1 MTWGKRREAAATRS
15 GAPLAQ
21 GRRPATAAVARLGHR
36 ALAATLAALLAVALL
51 PALPATEGAAPRT
64 AEALTGTTDYS
75 KVLKA
80 TNLFGE
86 PALIQGSTMRMA
98 STLDDSHYTDYGA
111 WGSAAGFVST
121 DKISLLH
128 NWEIRFSGRLP
139 IGFSYQNID
148 RIMMKFAPGFIRGPE
163 LSSSSGYAWNYKTE
177 WRSSTSSTATTI
189 YLCEIVNGMEK
200 DAPKNPPSAPL
211 GKQQMSFAYNARTDR
226 ATLKVGSSTLDVP
239 NVRTN
244 LGTSAY
250 LYFVGIIEW
259 ATSAGAPQPSAPAN
273 LQLEATFDSMTL
285 PNLDP
290 EISDIT
296 LYRYNDATDA
306 YDILVGEDDVLE
318 RDEVVQA
325 RCTIRNRNTAASA
338 GGYSEQFGMHLK
350 LADTEANPTRGIE
363 PFADST
369 HPLQV
374 NGSTVATAAGP
385 NTLSGANGVP
395 ITLTGNQAVNVT
407 YYARVNQAGGQAVTV
422 SHELV
427 EDSFQGSQFKT
438 VELLAE
444 QPLKPAPDDVDPDDP
459 ASGAGKDF
467 HYTRLPRANENGWN
481 NSATSPVR
489 VTFYAGD
496 FDRFTVA
503 AADGTVLGELGDRE
517 AWVRA
522 DDTDGLPITL
532 QASSAS
538 GAVSSKGTDTIR
550 IDTQA
555 PTLSWDADANALTAS
570 DEAAAGSDKAT
581 SGVWKV
587 RQVKADGRP
596 LTAENVTPASAGA
609 TAFGAEGDNTA
620 ASPATEGTEW
630 AFTLTDGKG
639 NARETL
645 PAVQP
650 GFYVAEDAAGN
661 VSAPFEVR
669 DPSIDPGPDGPDG
682 PDNPDGPD
690 GPGDP
695 GPGDPDGP
703 DNPGNPGTGDPDN
716 PVKPDPDKPDMPG
729 PGDTDPNPGPNPGPT
744 APAFPTITPK
754 PDGTGATAPEPL
766 TPTEVVTDSSS
777 GLTHAVIHDELA
789 LPTSSK
795 PVTPDMMAQLIDE
808 RYVVGTGL
816 TDRTISRSPV
826 RLFDSA
832 GNPAEAIDRS
842 RPGTWIA
849 EQTFTDAAG
858 NTTTLRL
865 TITVRDDTADGTL
878 GAGTADGG
886 GASGKGS
893 AASGHR
899 TALANHISQ
908 LPQTGGIL
916 GACPLH
922 ILFAL
927 MVLMASAYSLGRLR
941 QRRQVPC
948 ESEREQR
955 EGAAAGSGWPDA
967 PWLQA
972 GDGSSDAAAQNDT
985 EAAGLLCAAD
995 GSGILRNRVAAQLSD
1010 PIPTVTAQ
1018 DGSDDAGLAYD
1029 GGITSPQGDAGNRAA
1044 RFTLFDGT
1052 VLGAIMLCA
1061 IALGTLG
1068 FCPVDPFFAG
1078 ATALVAL
1085 FWAWR
1090 LTRTP
1095 RYPRTVTEPPQRRL
1109 EQDGALR
1116 G

>member
-21 GRRPATAAVARLGHR
+21 GRRPATAAVACLGHR

-51 PALPATEGAAPRT
+51 PALPATEGVAPRT

-259 ATSAGAPQPSAPAN
+259 TTSAGAPQPSAPAN

-296 LYRYNDATDA
+296 LYRHNDATDA

-503 AADGTVLGELGDRE
+503 AADGTALGELGDRE

-555 PTLSWDADANALTAS
+555 PTLSWDEDANTLTAS
-570 DEAAAGSDKAT
+570 DETAAGSGKAT

-690 GPGDP
+690 GP
-695 GPGDPDGP
+695 

-716 PVKPDPDKPDMPG
+716 PVKPDPDKPSS
-729 PGDTDPNPGPNPGPT
+729 GDTDPNPGPNPGPT

-795 PVTPDMMAQLIDE
+795 SVTPDMMAQLIDE

-886 GASGKGS
+886 GASGKGN

-922 ILFAL
+922 ILF
-927 MVLMASAYSLGRLR
+927 VLMALIASAYSLGRLR
-941 QRRQVPC
+941 QRRQAER
-948 ESEREQR
+948 ESERAQQGRGVE
-955 EGAAAGSGWPDA
+955 AGSGNWPDA

-972 GDGSSDAAAQNDT
+972 EDDGST
-985 EAAGLLCAAD
+985 
-995 GSGILRNRVAAQLSD
+995 AQLSD
-1010 PIPTVTAQ
+1010 PTLAAAAQ
-1018 DGSDDAGLAYD
+1018 DGTDAAGSARD
-1029 GGITSPQGDAGNRAA
+1029 GGITSPQNDADNRTA
-1044 RFTLFDGT
+1044 RFTIFDGA
-1052 VLGAIMLCA
+1052 VLGTIILCA
-1061 IALGTLG
+1061 IALGALG
-1068 FCPVDPFFAG
+1068 FCPVDPIFAA
-1078 ATALVAL
+1078 ATVLVAL
-1085 FWAWR
+1085 FWTWHLA
-1090 LTRTP
+1090 RTP
-1095 RYPRTVTEPPQRRL
+1095 RRPKASVTALPQRHL
-1109 EQDGALR
+1109 EWDNALR

>member
-1 MTWGKRREAAATRS
+1 MTWGKRRED
-15 GAPLAQ
+15 
-21 GRRPATAAVARLGHR
+21 ATATLGGACATTAVARLGHR
-36 ALAATLAALLAVALL
+36 ALAATLAALLTVTLL
-51 PALPATEGAAPRT
+51 PALPATEGTAPHT
-64 AEALTGTTDYS
+64 AEALTGTTDYT
-75 KVLKA
+75 KTFDT
-80 TNLFGE
+80 TNMYGT
-86 PALIQGSTMRMA
+86 PGKIDGSTLRVA
-98 STLDDSHYTDYGA
+98 STANRSYYSRYPGSNI
-111 WGSAAGFVST
+111 WGSVAGFVS
-121 DKISLLH
+121 KQKVSLKH
-128 NWEIRFSGRLP
+128 NW
-139 IGFSYQNID
+139 
-148 RIMMKFAPGFIRGPE
+148 RISFTGKVPSIPSSSSTLNYTAAFFGAGFIRTRAFT
-163 LSSSSGYAWNYKTE
+163 STTGYIWRYLRE
-177 WRSSTSSTATTI
+177 WRPETGLSQAK
-189 YLCEIVNGMEK
+189 LDLGELVNGQVPGTPTNTTT
-200 DAPKNPPSAPL
+200 APWGN
-211 GKQQMSFAYNARTDR
+211 QRMSFSYDARTDKTALTVGT
-226 ATLKVGSSTLDVP
+226 ATVNVP
-239 NVRTN
+239 GARTTF
-244 LGTSAY
+244 GDSAY
-250 LYFVGIIEW
+250 LFFLGGIEW
-259 ATSAGAPQPSAPAN
+259 QPISDPSQPSAPSN
-273 LQLEATFDSMTL
+273 MQVEATFDSMTL

-296 LYRYNDATDA
+296 LYRHNDATDV

-325 RCTIRNRNTAASA
+325 RCTIRNRNAAASA

-350 LADTEANPTRGIE
+350 LADTEAAPTRGIE

-503 AADGTVLGELGDRE
+503 AADGTALGELGDRE

-522 DDTDGLPITL
+522 DDTDELPITL
-532 QASSAS
+532 QARSAS

-555 PTLSWDADANALTAS
+555 PTLSWDEDANTLTAS
-570 DEAAAGSDKAT
+570 DETAAGSGKAT

-695 GPGDPDGP
+695 DPDGP
-703 DNPGNPGTGDPDN
+703 GNPDNPGTGDPDD
-716 PVKPDPDKPDMPG
+716 PTKPDPDKPSS
-729 PGDTDPNPGPNPGPT
+729 GDTDPNPGPNPGPT
-744 APAFPTITPK
+744 APVFPTITPK

-795 PVTPDMMAQLIDE
+795 PVTPDMMTQLIDE

-865 TITVRDDTADGTL
+865 TITVRNDTADGAL

-886 GASGKGS
+886 GTSGKGS
-893 AASGHR
+893 TANGHR

-922 ILFAL
+922 ILFVL
-927 MVLMASAYSLGRLR
+927 MALMASAYSLGRLR
-941 QRRQVPC
+941 QRRQAER
-948 ESEREQR
+948 ESERAQQGRADE
-955 EGAAAGSGWPDA
+955 AGSGNWPDA
-967 PWLQA
+967 PWLQV
-972 GDGSSDAAAQNDT
+972 GDGGSDAAAQGGTD
-985 EAAGLLCAAD
+985 AAGSA
-995 GSGILRNRVAAQLSD
+995 R
-1010 PIPTVTAQ
+1010 
-1018 DGSDDAGLAYD
+1018 D
-1029 GGITSPQGDAGNRAA
+1029 GGITSPQNDADNRTA
-1044 RFTLFDGT
+1044 RFTIFDGA
-1052 VLGAIMLCA
+1052 VLGTIILCA
-1061 IALGTLG
+1061 IALGALG
-1068 FCPVDPFFAG
+1068 FCPVDPIFAA
-1078 ATALVAL
+1078 ATVLVAL
-1085 FWAWR
+1085 FWTWR
-1090 LTRTP
+1090 LARTP
-1095 RYPRTVTEPPQRRL
+1095 RRPKASVTALPQRHL
-1109 EQDGALR
+1109 EWDNALR

>member
-21 GRRPATAAVARLGHR
+21 GRRPATATVARLGHR
-36 ALAATLAALLAVALL
+36 ALAAILAALLAVALL

-139 IGFSYQNID
+139 VGFSYQNID

-296 LYRYNDATDA
+296 LYRYNDATEA

-350 LADTEANPTRGIE
+350 LADTEANPTWGIE

-374 NGSTVATAAGP
+374 NGSTVATEAGP

-395 ITLTGNQAVNVT
+395 ITLTGNQAADVT

-503 AADGTVLGELGDRE
+503 AADGTALGELGDRE

-555 PTLSWDADANALTAS
+555 PTLSWDADANTLTAS
-570 DEAAAGSDKAT
+570 DEAAAGSGKAT

-690 GPGDP
+690 GPG
-695 GPGDPDGP
+695 
-703 DNPGNPGTGDPDN
+703 NPGNPGTGDPDN
-716 PVKPDPDKPDMPG
+716 PVKPDPDKPSS
-729 PGDTDPNPGPNPGPT
+729 GDTDPNPGPNPGPT
-744 APAFPTITPK
+744 APAFPTISPK
-754 PDGTGATAPEPL
+754 PDGSGATAPEPL
-766 TPTEVVTDSSS
+766 TPTEVITDSSS

-865 TITVRDDTADGTL
+865 TITVRNDTADGAL

-886 GASGKGS
+886 GTSGKGS
-893 AASGHR
+893 TANGHR

-948 ESEREQR
+948 ESEREQQGR
-955 EGAAAGSGWPDA
+955 ADEDGSGNWPDA
-967 PWLQA
+967 PWLQV
-972 GDGSSDAAAQNDT
+972 GDGGSDAAAQGGTD
-985 EAAGLLCAAD
+985 AAGSA
-995 GSGILRNRVAAQLSD
+995 R
-1010 PIPTVTAQ
+1010 
-1018 DGSDDAGLAYD
+1018 D
-1029 GGITSPQGDAGNRAA
+1029 GGITSPQNDADNRTA
-1044 RFTLFDGT
+1044 RFTIFDGA
-1052 VLGAIMLCA
+1052 VLGTIILCA
-1061 IALGTLG
+1061 IALGALG
-1068 FCPVDPFFAG
+1068 FCPVDPIFAA
-1078 ATALVAL
+1078 ATVLVAL
-1085 FWAWR
+1085 FWTWR
-1090 LTRTP
+1090 LARTP
-1095 RYPRTVTEPPQRRL
+1095 RRPKASVTALPQRHL
-1109 EQDGALR
+1109 EWDNALR

>member
-15 GAPLAQ
+15 GAPLTQ
-21 GRRPATAAVARLGHR
+21 GRRPATATVARLGHR

-51 PALPATEGAAPRT
+51 PALPATEGTAPRT

-325 RCTIRNRNTAASA
+325 RCTIRNRNAAASA

-350 LADTEANPTRGIE
+350 LADTEAAPTRGIE
-363 PFADST
+363 PFADGA

-374 NGSTVATAAGP
+374 NGSTVATAPGP
-385 NTLSGANGVP
+385 NTLTGANGVP
-395 ITLTGNQAVNVT
+395 ITLTGNQAVDVT

-503 AADGTVLGELGDRE
+503 AADGTALGELGDRE

-538 GAVSSKGTDTIR
+538 GAVSSKGSDTIR

-555 PTLSWDADANALTAS
+555 PALSWDADAGALTAN
-570 DEAAAGSDKAT
+570 DEAPAGSGKAT

-587 RQVKADGRP
+587 RRVKADGRP
-596 LTAENVTPASAGA
+596 LATEDVTPGNVGA
-609 TAFGAEGDNTA
+609 AAFGAEGESATSSA
-620 ASPATEGTEW
+620 AEGTEW
-630 AFTLTDGKG
+630 TFTLADGKG
-639 NARETL
+639 NPRETI
-645 PAVQP
+645 ADAQP

-661 VSAPFEVR
+661 VSAPFEVK
-669 DPSIDPGPDGPDG
+669 DPSVDPGPDEPEGPTD
-682 PDNPDGPD
+682 PDDTDKPGTEDPD
-690 GPGDP
+690 DP
-695 GPGDPDGP
+695 G
-703 DNPGNPGTGDPDN
+703 
-716 PVKPDPDKPDMPG
+716 KPDKPGKPG
-729 PGDTDPNPGPNPGPT
+729 PGDTDPNPGPT
-744 APAFPTITPK
+744 APTFPAITPR
-754 PDGTGATAPEPL
+754 PDGSGAVAPEPL
-766 TPTEVVTDSSS
+766 APIEVTTDSAS
-777 GLTHAVIHDELA
+777 GLTHAVVRDELA

-795 PVTPDMMAQLIDE
+795 AVTPDMMAQLIDE
-808 RYVVGTGL
+808 RYLVGTGL
-816 TDRTISRSPV
+816 TDSAISRGPV

-832 GNPAEAIDRS
+832 GNPVDAIDRS
-842 RPGTWIA
+842 KPGTWIA

-865 TITVRDDTADGTL
+865 TITVRDDAASGTL
-878 GAGTADGG
+878 GAGTGNGG
-886 GASGKGS
+886 GTGGKGS
-893 AASGHR
+893 TANGHR

-922 ILFAL
+922 ILFVL
-927 MVLMASAYSLGRLR
+927 MALMASAYSLGRLR
-941 QRRQVPC
+941 QRRQA
-948 ESEREQR
+948 EREGER
-955 EGAAAGSGWPDA
+955 EHTDKTEGGNWPDA

-972 GDGSSDAAAQNDT
+972 EDG
-985 EAAGLLCAAD
+985 
-995 GSGILRNRVAAQLSD
+995 GSTASLSGPALAVAAQ
-1010 PIPTVTAQ
+1010 
-1018 DGSDDAGLAYD
+1018 DGTDTEGLPRD
-1029 GGITSPQGDAGNRAA
+1029 GGSNGPQNDADNRVF
-1044 RFTLFDGT
+1044 RFTMFDGI
-1052 VLGAIMLCA
+1052 VLGAITLCA
-1061 IALGTLG
+1061 IALGALG
-1068 FCPVDPFFAG
+1068 FCPVDPLFAA
-1078 ATALVAL
+1078 ATVLIAL
-1085 FWAWR
+1085 FWTWR
-1090 LTRTP
+1090 LARTP
-1095 RYPRTVTEPPQRRL
+1095 HRPQSSTTSRP
-1109 EQDGALR
+1109 GASVAE
-1116 G
+1116 GC